1 MNYTVLK
8 VIMLQE
14 TEKRPFFAYL
24 RESVDL
30 DSGIGAQKEK
40 IEKYAEFQNI
50 KILKWYI
57 DNDKS
62 AFKFRP
68 NYDIMM
74 KELPDAKVDGIICT
88 KLSRFGR
95 SVTDTLV
102 EHQKVKALG
111 KELIFT
117 HDSIDTSTAAGRMMF
132 GMLAVFNEFE
142 REIIVERLTSGKE
155 YAKTHGTK
163 SGKPMNRPR
172 ISIDWRR
179 YAELRTIGISIP
191 AIAKQFRI
199 SKNTLYKAV
208 ERRDKGEP

>member
-1 MNYTVLK
+1 
-8 VIMLQE
+8 MLQE